1 MMVVQFG
8 DEPVELDDDLH
19 AFAGGEQVDFRAD
32 VLQDVFDDGLGLAV
46 VFLFE
51 DQAEVFYYA
60 GGLGL
65 GFRELFYLYLL
76 EAQEKLGFGI

>member
-1 MMVVQFG
+1 VMVVQFG

-19 AFAGGEQVDFRAD
+19 AFAGGEQVDLRAD
-32 VLQDVFDDGLGLAV
+32 VLQDVFDGGLGLGV

-60 GGLGL
+60 GGLG
-65 GFRELFYLYLL
+65 FRELFYFYLL
-76 EAQEKLGFGI
+76 EAQEQLGFGI